1 MENDWTEEYLPGLTE
16 NDKEAVE
23 SVQRNIGYFIFYD
36 NPFSSY
42 IAKGS
47 GFSAENV
54 TDTLSIFSRLIN
66 SAYEK
71 PLDDS
76 FATFQAGL
84 SKLGETFGT
93 VTRAICELTYLNQG
107 YSNKRKAGL

>member
-16 NDKEAVE
+16 DDKEAVE
-23 SVQRNIGYFIFYD
+23 SVQRNIEYFIFYD

-42 IAKGS
+42 IAKES

-71 PLDDS
+71 PFDDI

-84 SKLGETFGT
+84 SKPGEIFGT
-93 VTRAICELTYLNQG
+93 VTRTICELIYLN
-107 YSNKRKAGL
+107 